1 LVKVCIVG
9 AGALGCAIGGTLAEA
24 GSEVYLVNRNKDHVD
39 AINRSGLVMRVGG
52 TDRNVKVVA
61 ATDCSKIGEVDL
73 VVVLVKSLHTR
84 EAIEG
89 AKRTVGKNSV
99 VMSLQNGLGHEDI
112 LGEVVGHER
121 VIAGKTYVGGVA
133 LGPGHVI
140 AGVKGKQTVIGEFDG
155 SVSTRATAIAEE
167 FNRAGLAVTVSA
179 NIKGAMWDKLLVNVA
194 TGALSGITRLA
205 YGQLYRVPEVEEAAV
220 AAVREGMAVAN
231 AAGISLSIR
240 DPKDAWVRAS
250 DGLPPEFKASMLQS
264 LEKNSITEIDFI
276 NGAVVK
282 TGKTHRVPTPVNE
295 TLVACVKGIE
305 HSLETDSQSL
315 ANAAIRVAA
324 LH

>member
-1 LVKVCIVG
+1 LVKICIIG

-24 GSEVYLVNRNKDHVD
+24 GSEVYLINRNKDHVD
-39 AINRSGLVMRVGG
+39 AINRSGLVMRAGG
-52 TDRNVKVVA
+52 TDRNVNVFA

-73 VVVLVKSLHTR
+73 LIVLVKSFHTR

-89 AKRTVGKNSV
+89 AKQTVGKNTV
-99 VMSLQNGLGHEDI
+99 VISLQNGLGHEDI
-112 LGEVVGHER
+112 LGEVIGHEH
-121 VIAGKTYVGGVA
+121 VIAGKTYVGGLA
-133 LGPGHVI
+133 LGPGRII
-140 AGVKGKQTVIGEFDG
+140 AGVKGKQTVIGELDG
-155 SVSTRATAIAEE
+155 SVSARALAIAEE
-167 FNRAGLAVTVSA
+167 FNRAGIAVTVSA
-179 NIKGAMWDKLLVNVA
+179 NIRGAMWDKLLVNVA

-205 YGQLYRVPEVEEAAV
+205 YGQLYRVPEVESAAV

-231 AAGISLSIR
+231 ATGISLSIR
-240 DPKDAWVRAS
+240 DPKDAWIRAG

-264 LEKNSITEIDFI
+264 LEKSSITEIDFI

-282 TGKTHRVPTPVNE
+282 AGKIHRVPTPVNE

-305 HSLETDSQSL
+305 HSLEAYSRSL
-315 ANAAIRVAA
+315 ATIASRATA